1 MPKREGR
8 ALEGRRTASAPP
20 EDESGSL
27 EGDPEDLSWLLA
39 VIADARLAVNTSS
52 PGRIAAGTM
61 GSTDSDMVGRTVGT
75 KPAFPPPPPPTL
87 LAALATS
94 ALPPVWVRWVREV
107 LRPSW

>member
-8 ALEGRRTASAPP
+8 ALEGRRTASAFP
-20 EDESGSL
+20 EDESG
-27 EGDPEDLSWLLA
+27 EGDPEEDLSWLLA

-75 KPAFPPPPPPTL
+75 KPAFPPPPTL
-87 LAALATS
+87 LAARATS
-94 ALPPVWVRWVREV
+94 ALPPVWGEVSEV
-107 LRPSW
+107 LCPS